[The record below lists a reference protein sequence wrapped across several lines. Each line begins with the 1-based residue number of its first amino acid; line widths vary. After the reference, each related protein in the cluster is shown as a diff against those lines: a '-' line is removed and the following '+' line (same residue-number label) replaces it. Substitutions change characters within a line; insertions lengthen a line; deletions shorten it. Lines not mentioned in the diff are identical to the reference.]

1 MPIKKVRFENCASFS
16 HCISE
21 INNTQVDDAKY
32 IDAAMALYNLMEY
45 SDIYSKTFES
55 LWQYYID
62 ETAWNNCRDTI
73 CFVSNINNSV
83 LFKFKTGN
91 DGTKDV
97 ETIVPL
103 KDLSKILRTIE
114 MLLIKFETDFI
125 LTWYVNF
132 FTAAGGPVA
141 NQVATFAVTYTKDYF
156 LVVILYTQDNEK
168 LLQHLKSGFK
178 RTIN

>member
-1 MPIKKVRFENCASFS
+1 MLVKENIPVPKMTAASAAANNANKKVRFENCASFS

-83 LFKFKTGN
+83 LFKLKTGN

-103 KDLSKILRTIE
+103 KDLSKILRTTE
-114 MLLIKFETDFI
+114 MLLIKFEIDFI

-132 FTAAGGPVA
+132 L
-141 NQVATFAVTYTKDYF
+141 QQ
-156 LVVILYTQDNEK
+156 LVVLWQIKY
-168 LLQHLKSGFK
+168 QHLQ
-178 RTIN
+178 

>member
-32 IDAAMALYNLMEY
+32 IDVAMALCNLMEY

-62 ETAWNNCRDTI
+62 ETAWNNCGDTI
-73 CFVSNINNSV
+73 CFVFNINNSV

-103 KDLSKILRTIE
+103 KDLSKVLRTIE
-114 MLLIKFETDFI
+114 MLLIKFEIDFI

-132 FTAAGGPVA
+132 L
-141 NQVATFAVTYTKDYF
+141 QQ
-156 LVVILYTQDNEK
+156 LVVLWQIKY
-168 LLQHLKSGFK
+168 QHLQ
-178 RTIN
+178 